1 MTDPN
6 TLTRA
11 NVAINVLT
19 DAGLIGK
26 RTAAT
31 LRKKLRASLNDE
43 ISYWS
48 DKGADAIIDAL
59 NKAYRAIP

>member
-6 TLTRA
+6 TLARA

-31 LRKKLRASLNDE
+31 LRKKLLASLNDE
-43 ISYWS
+43 MSYWS
-48 DKGADAIIDAL
+48 DKGADAIVDAL
-59 NKAYRAIP
+59 NKAYRASP

>member
-1 MTDPN
+1 MTHN
-6 TLTRA
+6 
-11 NVAINVLT
+11 NVLT

-31 LRKKLRASLNDE
+31 LRKKLLASLNDE
-43 ISYWS
+43 MSYWS
-48 DKGADAIIDAL
+48 DKGADAIVDAL